1 MGRILAD
8 IIIDGK
14 KRNTLFDTGSHVTY
28 IVPEA
33 VPDSASCKKLSKPI
47 TLRLGGKMH
56 KLSTICLI
64 EGELEGHPFIFEA
77 LIADK
82 GIGKIPESD
91 REIDIVFGAY
101 QMQFWDIKLDPRAEK
116 LDVSGLKNREFI
128 SF

>member
-1 MGRILAD
+1 MLVSFEIYNIK
-8 IIIDGK
+8 IIYKVIPLIP
-14 KRNTLFDTGSHVTY
+14 LFVFS
-28 IVPEA
+28 
-33 VPDSASCKKLSKPI
+33 LSLTP
-47 TLRLGGKMH
+47 TN
-56 KLSTICLI
+56 S
-64 EGELEGHPFIFEA
+64 F
-77 LIADK
+77 IADK